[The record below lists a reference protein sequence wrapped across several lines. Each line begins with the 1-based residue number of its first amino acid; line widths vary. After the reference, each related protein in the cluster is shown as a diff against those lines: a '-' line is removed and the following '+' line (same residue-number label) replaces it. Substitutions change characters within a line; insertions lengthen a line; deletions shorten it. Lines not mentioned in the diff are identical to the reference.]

1 MKSKILETSW
11 MQVEKDYKNLDLAKS
26 ISEIIWN
33 SLDAD
38 ANNIY
43 ITFKKN
49 KITWIDSIEIKDDGI
64 GISYEDIDDQKWN
77 YWYSDKS
84 LSLKSK
90 KWRFFHWKNWVWRY
104 AGLALWTLVQW
115 ETIYEKGWKKY
126 LHQIEIDESNLKKFD
141 LADDKEIIE
150 TDKTTGTIVRI
161 KNLKNKKIKKVNNLE
176 DDIINE
182 FAHYLKIY
190 DNQGIKI
197 FLEWKEINFSK
208 AILMH
213 KKYNNVKIVF
223 EENEYQFNVEFYH
236 WSKKWVKN
244 RHICKY
250 QGISIYED
258 NNTWLNEKDF
268 WHSVFIT
275 ANFLSE
281 ETINLTVNSWL
292 WNEIQSKT
300 RDLLL
305 NWFLREHYQNESS
318 KVINSLKDEN
328 LYPYKETED
337 NPLKEVEK
345 NLFDLTI
352 GRLVESSWSSKILW
366 NWNTQRKALII
377 SLLKNSIE
385 KWWEDI
391 LNIFQSVLKLNEWEI
406 KDFNYMIKKHWLSN
420 TIKMS
425 KIVSDKISFLNEI
438 NDLLYWEFKW
448 DTLERKHLHLI
459 LEKELWVFGDWYEL
473 WTSDKPFKNLLEK
486 HISILWKTDLNYK
499 DLDLTKERPDLFL
512 YKQFASTTKNKF
524 DNLIVELKRPSK
536 KIWNEEILQIEW
548 YAQKIIEDNSFD
560 KNNNTWTFILVS
572 SDFDS
577 SVDFKMENKKNWLYS
592 GWDWVRYNIYIKKW
606 SEILWDLRWRYEFIK
621 KKLEDDAFNYSK
633 ELNYIDNEYKDIMEN
648 IKS

>member
-11 MQVEKDYKNLDLAKS
+11 MKVEKDYKNLDLSKVV
-26 ISEIIWN
+26 SEIIWN

-43 ITFKKN
+43 VTFHNN
-49 KITWIDSIEIKDDGI
+49 KITWIDFIEIKDDWI
-64 GISYEDIDDQKWN
+64 WINYEDIDWQKWN
-77 YWYSDKS
+77 YWYSDK
-84 LSLKSK
+84 LLTIKSK

-104 AGLALWTLVQW
+104 AWLALWTLVEW
-115 ETIYEKGWKKY
+115 ETVYTKWDNNY
-126 LHQIEIDESNLKKFD
+126 LYKIQIDENNLKKFD
-141 LADDKEIIE
+141 FSDDVELLE
-150 TDKTTGTIVRI
+150 TDKLTWTIVKI
-161 KNLKNKKIKKVNNLE
+161 KNLKNKKIKKLGSLE

-190 DNQGIKI
+190 ETQWIKI
-197 FLEWKEINFSK
+197 FLNWKEINFSK
-208 AILMH
+208 AILNY
-213 KKYNNVKIVF
+213 KKYSNIKIEY
-223 EENEYQFNVEFYH
+223 EESEFKFNVEFYH
-236 WSKKWVKN
+236 WNKKWIKN
-244 RHICKY
+244 RHLCRY
-250 QGISIYED
+250 EWISIYED

-275 ANFLSE
+275 ADFLNE
-281 ETINLTVNSWL
+281 ETISLAINSTLVN
-292 WNEIQSKT
+292 EMQSKV

-305 NWFLREHYQNESS
+305 NWFLREYYQNESS
-318 KVINSLKDEN
+318 KVITTLKTEN
-328 LYPYKETED
+328 LYPYKEIED
-337 NPLKEVEK
+337 NPVKEVEK

-352 GRLVESSWSSKILW
+352 WRLIEASWTSKILW

-377 SLLKNSIE
+377 SLLKNTIE
-385 KWWEDI
+385 KWGDEI

-438 NDLLYWEFKW
+438 NELLYWELKNNI
-448 DTLERKHLHLI
+448 LERKHLHLI

-486 HISILWKTDLNYK
+486 HISLLWKTDLNYK

-512 YKQFASTTKNKF
+512 YKQFASVTKNKF
-524 DNLIVELKRPSK
+524 DNLVVELKRPSK
-536 KIWNEEILQIEW
+536 KIWNEEILQIKW

-572 SDFDS
+572 SDFDNQ
-577 SVDFKMENKKNWLYS
+577 VEFEMKDKK
-592 GWDWVRYNIYIKKW
+592 DWVLQFWEWYKIYVKKW

-633 ELNYIDNEYKDIMEN
+633 ELNYIDNEHKDIIQE
-648 IKS
+648 IKAI